1 MAAVDNIRNSLISK
15 LLTIKDQDILF
26 AIDKLIS
33 SSTKDMKVELSEEQ
47 ILLLNMSED
56 DIQNGNLISHEEL
69 FERERAWLNGE

>member
-69 FERERAWLNGE
+69 FEREREWLNGK

>member
-69 FERERAWLNGE
+69 FERERAWLNGK

>member
-33 SSTKDMKVELSEEQ
+33 SSTKDMKVQLSEEQ

-69 FERERAWLNGE
+69 FERERAWLNGK

>member
-56 DIQNGNLISHEEL
+56 DIQNGNFISHEEL